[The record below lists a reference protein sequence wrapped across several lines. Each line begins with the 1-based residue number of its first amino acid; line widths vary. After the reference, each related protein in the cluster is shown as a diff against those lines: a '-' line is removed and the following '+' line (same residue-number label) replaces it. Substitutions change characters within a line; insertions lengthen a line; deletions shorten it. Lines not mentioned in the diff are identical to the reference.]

1 MQAPKTE
8 VSARRLWPVLYA
20 CGGVVRL
27 IVRLVLQFV
36 LQFVVQFVVHGDAN
50 ECVESELI
58 SRF

>member
-1 MQAPKTE
+1 M
-8 VSARRLWPVLYA
+8 LHA

-27 IVRLVLQFV
+27 IVRLV